1 MLYRSVVNIILN
13 IYLCK
18 NWDYQ
23 YQNKSQQVCY
33 NYLMLAKVHSA
44 QVVGLKVDLVSV
56 EVDISKGLHSFSI
69 VGLPDKAIQEA
80 EDRISAAIKN
90 SGFKSPKKAIVR

>member
-1 MLYRSVVNIILN
+1 M
-13 IYLCK
+13 
-18 NWDYQ
+18 
-23 YQNKSQQVCY
+23 
-33 NYLMLAKVHSA
+33 HSA

-80 EDRISAAIKN
+80 EDRISAAIKIPVLN
-90 SGFKSPKKAIVR
+90 PPKAIVR